1 MLIFYY
7 APALPP
13 YTPSEQN
20 ESGGSSETYGA
31 GIFTSTQIVETIGID
46 VDSTGINALNDLGIY
61 PVIVPTV
68 QPYNPQIWTITW
80 EVTTEQVAAD
90 QNENHIAPHF
100 NNFEEQSLDDIFW
113 YNQAGE
119 YARVEW
125 GVLSK
130 VDADLVDIGKRNLL
144 RLGLKI
150 LRDRR
155 SYSANNTWG
164 FTDPTGGVVDTYWK
178 DANNATLDYIQ
189 QKINTITS
197 SSTSQE
203 IDSIASPASGTVC
216 IVRNEDNPNQIH
228 TIEYKTFYGQYV
240 SKFGTEFHF
249 PATNTTLSY
258 DLETGIQPGNT
269 TLLSATDSRC
279 QIRVASS
286 GVIITELDLAE
297 AEQMSLADYNS
308 GYFDTYSTE
317 GPYSDYEFGFHLYD
331 FSDVSDYIPEIDVEN
346 LLDVAE
352 IIRRHSEDPN
362 FADALTVNTNA
373 RLRYDSSLTKLENVA
388 TTTSVDIGDS
398 IALNTA
404 ATGFVVLDVAN
415 MTDAADD
422 TAAAAAGV
430 PVGGIYK
437 TGSTLKIRVS

>member
-1 MLIFYY
+1 MKIFYY
-7 APALPP
+7 APSLPP
-13 YTPSEQN
+13 YSQSNPD
-20 ESGGSSETYGA
+20 ESGRTYETFGE
-31 GIFTSTQIVETIGID
+31 GIFSSSQMVETIGID
-46 VDSTGINALNDLGIY
+46 VDSTGIIALNDLGIY

-68 QPYNPQIWTITW
+68 QPYNSQIWTILWNT
-80 EVTTEQVAAD
+80 TTEQVAAD

-100 NNFEEQSLDDIFW
+100 NNFEEQSMDDIFW

-130 VDADLVDIGKRNLL
+130 VDADLVDIGKKNLL

-155 SYSANNTWG
+155 AYSANNTWG

-178 DANNATLDYIQ
+178 DANNSTLDYIQ

-203 IDSIASPASGTVC
+203 IDSIASPATGTVC
-216 IVRNEDNPNQIH
+216 IVRNADNLNQIH
-228 TIEYKTFYGQYV
+228 TIEYKTFYGKYV
-240 SKFGTEFHF
+240 SKFGTEFYF

-269 TLLSATDSRC
+269 NLLSSTDSRC
-279 QIRVASS
+279 QIRVAAS
-286 GVIITELDLAE
+286 GVIITELDLVE
-297 AEQMSLADYNS
+297 SETMTLADYNA
-308 GYFDTYSTE
+308 GYLDDYEAE

-362 FADALTVNTNA
+362 FADSLTVNSNA

-404 ATGFVVLDVAN
+404 ATGFVVLDVAKY
-415 MTDAADD
+415 D
-422 TAAAAAGV
+422 GC
-430 PVGGIYK
+430 
-437 TGSTLKIRVS
+437 SR